1 MKKAITII
9 VIVLVALGVGIFL
22 FIISPKQEPQPQPAG
37 NYNAAIVQN
46 QNIAAITEPPAFD
59 PSVDHYLGNP
69 NAKNV
74 FIEYG
79 DMQCPYCA
87 EINPVL
93 EQIPSKFPD
102 TVFVFRYFPLLQH
115 QNTVEAGLAAEAAG
129 AQGKFWEM
137 HNLLFSKQGQWETLK
152 DPLDTFVQYAQ
163 QIGVPDVN
171 TFKNGIINK
180 KYLQPMQKGED
191 ESFALKLQ
199 GTPTYFINGHKTEL
213 SESIDGLLQAAQP
226 YLKN

>member
-22 FIISPKQEPQPQPAG
+22 FIISPEQQVQPAG

-87 EINPVL
+87 EFNPQL
-93 EQIPSKFPD
+93 IQIPSKFPD
-102 TVFVFRYFPLLQH
+102 TAFVFRYFPLLQH
-115 QNTVEAGLAAEAAG
+115 PNTVEAGLAAEAAG
-129 AQGKFWEM
+129 AQGKYWEM
-137 HNLLFSKQGQWETLK
+137 HDLLLANQAKWENLA
-152 DPLDTFVQYAQ
+152 DPLDAFVQYAQ
-163 QIGVPDVN
+163 QIGVTDVN
-171 TFKNGIINK
+171 TFKNDIINK

-199 GTPTYFINGHKTEL
+199 GTPSYFFNGHVLPLETTL
-213 SESIDGLLQAAQP
+213 DGLLQAAQP